1 MAISAE
7 IRVALEAERAELRQG
22 AAEDKKRAQEYQRQ
36 ARAKAQKVEA
46 YDVILGE
53 EEETSPLFTKTPPT
67 TAPSQDATESTT
79 APSQDATESTT
90 APSQDATELMGPRE
104 GVLHIMRQ
112 DPLRKW
118 TPKDVTLT
126 FRELR
131 DNGIIKSE
139 AKDTQLRVTVHSALK
154 SLMWSRCISKH
165 APDEET
171 DVPWYRVIKEKI
183 DVA

>member
-53 EEETSPLFTKTPPT
+53 EEETSPLFTKTPP
-67 TAPSQDATESTT
+67 TT

>member
-53 EEETSPLFTKTPPT
+53 EEETSPLFTKTPP
-67 TAPSQDATESTT
+67 TT

-171 DVPWYRVIKEKI
+171 DGSLRRRLLRRVAVKGGS
-183 DVA
+183 